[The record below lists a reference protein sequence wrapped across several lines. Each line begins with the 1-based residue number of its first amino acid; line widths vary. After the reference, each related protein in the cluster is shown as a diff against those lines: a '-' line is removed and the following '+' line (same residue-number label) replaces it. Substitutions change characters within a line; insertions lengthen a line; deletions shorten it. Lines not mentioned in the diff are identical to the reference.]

1 MVRIDGQRRQIFH
14 SDGLNQFLDVLD
26 TNGNLVESLK
36 VGNVP
41 VGFEESDSSFFLT
54 MIGTFSP
61 TDIPRGELALVQR
74 RDGRFVRTGTL
85 LSGIPRPTHTSL
97 ADLNADVDTDLI
109 VSIYGNNIGRL
120 SWFERGDGGK
130 LREHVILPRS
140 GTLSTAV
147 HDFNGDGLP
156 DIAAL
161 VAQELEAMYFFLN
174 DGKGTFEP
182 RIIFRSTRSWA
193 TRRSS

>member
-1 MVRIDGQRRQIFH
+1 MAQKPLAPIGLELPQFTAKPSRFRRTVGAVNMVRIDEQRRQIFH

-26 TNGNLVESLK
+26 ANGNLVESLK

-41 VGFEESDSSFFLT
+41 VGFEENGGSFFLT

-61 TDIPRGELALVQR
+61 SDIPRGELALVQR
-74 RDGRFVRTGTL
+74 RDGRFIRTRTL

-97 ADLNADVDTDLI
+97 ADLNADGDTDLI
-109 VSIYGNNIGRL
+109 VSMYGNNIGRL
-120 SWFERGDGGK
+120 SWFKRGDGGK

-147 HDFNGDGLP
+147 HDFNGDGHP

-161 VAQELEAMYFFLN
+161 VA
-174 DGKGTFEP
+174 
-182 RIIFRSTRSWA
+182 
-193 TRRSS
+193 

>member
-1 MVRIDGQRRQIFH
+1 MAV
-14 SDGLNQFLDVLD
+14 
-26 TNGNLVESLK
+26 K
-36 VGNVP
+36 P
-41 VGFEESDSSFFLT
+41 VS
-54 MIGTFSP
+54 
-61 TDIPRGELALVQR
+61 
-74 RDGRFVRTGTL
+74 L

-97 ADLNADVDTDLI
+97 ADLNADGDTDLI
-109 VSIYGNNIGRL
+109 VSMYGNNIGRL

-147 HDFNGDGLP
+147 HDFNGDGHP

-161 VAQELEAMYFFLN
+161 VAQELEAMYVFLN

-182 RIIFRSTRSWA
+182 RMIFQEHPLMGHSSFELTDFNRDGRPDFVVTNGDNGEYPSPPKHYHGIRVY
-193 TRRSS
+193 RSSSSRTGNSAGRR